1 MPAIIGKTGL
11 GMRWK
16 NEFMTVLVSSISVE
30 LITLFDRTRT
40 TAIFC
45 IVNQIVEQP
54 DLDGVSLETA
64 LQALADETRLEIV
77 RQLASSEVPCACGSF
92 GLEVSK
98 ATRSHHFKTLREAG
112 ITHTEIVGTKRLV
125 TLRRDDFDSR
135 FPGLLDAVLAPVAV
149 A

>member
-1 MPAIIGKTGL
+1 MPAIIGNTGL
-11 GMRWK
+11 GMRLK
-16 NEFMTVLVSSISVE
+16 NEFTSGLLSSIAVE
-30 LITLFDRTRT
+30 HIILFDQART

-45 IVNQIVEQP
+45 FVNQIVEQP
-54 DLDGVSLETA
+54 DLSGVTLETA

-77 RQLASSEVPCACGSF
+77 RQLASSEVACACGSF
-92 GLEVSK
+92 GLDVSK

-112 ITHTEIVGTKRLV
+112 ITNTEIDGTKRLV
-125 TLRRDDFDSR
+125 TLRREEFDER